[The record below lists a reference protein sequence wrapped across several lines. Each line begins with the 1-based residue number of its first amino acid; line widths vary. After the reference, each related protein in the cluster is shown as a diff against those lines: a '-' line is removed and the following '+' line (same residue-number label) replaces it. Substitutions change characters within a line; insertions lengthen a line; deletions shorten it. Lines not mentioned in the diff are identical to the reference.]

1 MNEDIIRDA
10 IKEWLET
17 DCPSIIR
24 MSITKDTINR
34 LVDRIM
40 ENIINENH

>member
-1 MNEDIIRDA
+1 MEEETIREA

-24 MSITKDTINR
+24 MSITKDTVNR

-40 ENIINENH
+40 EGYING